1 MEAQSWPTFFAPGF
15 DIDVPSHRSRQVVVR
30 SWTDVTSLALVHQP
44 SLGTTAC
51 AEEILYHRRTKPTS
65 GASHVRTTLRFGM
78 RHCCACSSRLTVM
91 TSRVEAAA
99 RERSV
104 FFLPDVVVGR
114 HVGKGRE
121 LA

>member
-1 MEAQSWPTFFAPGF
+1 MSPGF
-15 DIDVPSHRSRQVVVR
+15 DIDAPSHRNRQVVVR

-44 SLGTTAC
+44 SPGTTAC

-99 RERSV
+99 REKSV
-104 FFLPDVVVGR
+104 SFLPDVVVGR